1 MGLVSICLLPVKPIL
16 PINPE
21 VIMKKIAV
29 ILSGCGN
36 RDGSELPESL
46 GLLLAIDRQGWQ
58 YQCFAPEGFFEV
70 VPHID
75 VEDTEEEGTVLDMEQ
90 RDIFVES
97 ARIARGNLLP
107 IEEYKPAD
115 YDALALPGGMG
126 AARNLSTFA
135 FDGPRM
141 EVVDSVADAI
151 LETYRIGKPVV
162 AMCIA
167 PMVVA
172 KVLGR
177 YEVELTLGPGDGSA
191 PNTPAGVAKGF
202 GCKVAVCGPTDVCV
216 DTEHK
221 VLTTPAYM
229 AATHISEIF
238 DGAANL
244 VAELAKM
251 I

>member
-1 MGLVSICLLPVKPIL
+1 MV
-16 PINPE
+16 
-21 VIMKKIAV
+21 MKKIAI

-36 RDGSELPESL
+36 RDGSELQESL
-46 GLLLAIDRQGWQ
+46 SLMLAIDRQGWQ

-70 VPHID
+70 VPHVD
-75 VEDTEEEGTVLDMEQ
+75 VEETEEEGTVLDIEQ

-97 ARIARGNLLP
+97 ARIARGNLRAL
-107 IEEYKPAD
+107 EEYKPAD

-141 EVVDSVADAI
+141 EVMDSVQDAI
-151 LETYRIGKPVV
+151 LETYRAHKPVV

-167 PMVVA
+167 PMVLA

-177 YEVELTLGPGDGSA
+177 YEVELTLGPDDNQASQ
-191 PNTPAGVAKGF
+191 VAKGF
-202 GCKVAVCGPTDVCV
+202 GCRVQACGPTDVCV
-216 DTEHK
+216 DSVHR

-229 AATHISEIF
+229 AASRISEIF
-238 DGAANL
+238 AGAENM
-244 VAELAKM
+244 VAELEQM
-251 I
+251 LNNPENHSL

>member
-1 MGLVSICLLPVKPIL
+1 
-16 PINPE
+16 
-21 VIMKKIAV
+21 MKKIAV

-36 RDGSELPESL
+36 RDGSELQESL
-46 GLLLAIDRQGWQ
+46 SLLLAIDRRGWQ
-58 YQCFAPEGFFEV
+58 YQCFAPEGMFEV

-75 VEDTEEEGTVLDMEQ
+75 VVDDEEDEGKLVDIEQ

-107 IEEYKPAD
+107 LEEYRPAD

-135 FDGPRM
+135 FDGPKM
-141 EVVDSVADAI
+141 EVVDLVTDAI
-151 LETYRIGKPVV
+151 LETYRAKKPVV

-167 PMVVA
+167 PMVLA

-177 YEVELTLGPGDGSA
+177 YEVRLTLGPDDNQASE
-191 PNTPAGVAKGF
+191 VARGF
-202 GCKVAVCGPTDVCV
+202 GAQVQACGPTDVCV

-229 AATHISEIF
+229 AASRISEIF
-238 DGAANL
+238 AGAENM
-244 VAELAKM
+244 VAELEGM
-251 I
+251 LG

>member
-1 MGLVSICLLPVKPIL
+1 
-16 PINPE
+16 
-21 VIMKKIAV
+21 MKKIAV

-36 RDGSELPESL
+36 RDGSELQESL
-46 GLLLAIDRQGWQ
+46 SLLLAIDKRGWQ
-58 YQCFAPEGFFEV
+58 YQCFAPEGLFEV
-70 VPHID
+70 VPHVD
-75 VEDTEEEGTVLDMEQ
+75 VQDDEEEGPVLDMEQ

-107 IEEYKPAD
+107 IEEYRPAD

-141 EVVDSVADAI
+141 EVIDSVADAI
-151 LETYRIGKPVV
+151 LETYRAEKPVL

-167 PMVVA
+167 PMVLA

-177 YEVELTLGPGDGSA
+177 YEVELTLGPDDNQASQV
-191 PNTPAGVAKGF
+191 TKGF
-202 GCKVAVCGPTDVCV
+202 GCKVKACGPTDVCV
-216 DTEHK
+216 DDEHK
-221 VLTTPAYM
+221 VFTTPAYM
-229 AATHISEIF
+229 AATRISEIF
-238 DGAANL
+238 AGAENM
-244 VAELAKM
+244 VGELEKV

>member
-1 MGLVSICLLPVKPIL
+1 
-16 PINPE
+16 
-21 VIMKKIAV
+21 MKKIAV

-36 RDGSELPESL
+36 RDGSELQESL
-46 GLLLAIDRQGWQ
+46 SLLLAIDRRGWQ
-58 YQCFAPEGFFEV
+58 YQCFAPEGMFEV

-75 VEDTEEEGTVLDMEQ
+75 VVDDEEDEGTLVDIEQ

-107 IEEYKPAD
+107 LEQYRPED

-141 EVVDSVADAI
+141 EVVDLVTDAI
-151 LETYRIGKPVV
+151 LETYRAKKPVV

-167 PMVVA
+167 PMVLA

-177 YEVELTLGPGDGSA
+177 YEVRLTLGPDDNQASE
-191 PNTPAGVAKGF
+191 VARGF
-202 GCKVAVCGPTDVCV
+202 GAQVQACGPTDVCV

-229 AATHISEIF
+229 AASRISEIF
-238 DGAANL
+238 AGAENM
-244 VAELAKM
+244 VAELEGM
-251 I
+251 LG

>member
-1 MGLVSICLLPVKPIL
+1 
-16 PINPE
+16 
-21 VIMKKIAV
+21 MKKIAI

-36 RDGSELPESL
+36 RDGSELQESL
-46 GLLLAIDRQGWQ
+46 SLMLAIDRRGWQ
-58 YQCFAPEGFFEV
+58 YQCFAPEGYFEV
-70 VPHID
+70 VPH
-75 VEDTEEEGTVLDMEQ
+75 VEIVDDEEEGTILDIEH

-107 IEEYKPAD
+107 LEQYSPED

-141 EVVDSVADAI
+141 EVVDGVADAI
-151 LETYRIGKPVV
+151 LETYRAHKPVL

-177 YEVELTLGPGDGSA
+177 YEVELTLGPDDNQAS
-191 PNTPAGVAKGF
+191 GVAKGF
-202 GCKVAVCGPTDVCV
+202 GCKVRACGPTEVCV
-216 DTEHK
+216 DSEHK

-229 AATHISEIF
+229 AASRISEIF
-238 DGAANL
+238 AGAENM
-244 VAELAKM
+244 VAELETM
-251 I
+251 LG

>member
-1 MGLVSICLLPVKPIL
+1 
-16 PINPE
+16 
-21 VIMKKIAV
+21 MKKIAV

-36 RDGSELPESL
+36 RDGSELQESL
-46 GLLLAIDRQGWQ
+46 SLLLAIDRRGWQ

-75 VEDTEEEGTVLDMEQ
+75 VEETEEEGTLLDMEQ

-97 ARIARGNLLP
+97 ARIARGDLLP
-107 IEEYKPAD
+107 LEGYKPVD

-141 EVVDSVADAI
+141 EVVDTVQDAI
-151 LETYRIGKPVV
+151 LETYRAGKPIV

-167 PMVVA
+167 PMVLA

-177 YEVELTLGPGDGSA
+177 YEVELTLGPDNNQAS
-191 PNTPAGVAKGF
+191 GVAKGF
-202 GCKVAVCGPTDVCV
+202 GCKVRACGPTDVCV
-216 DTEHK
+216 DTAHK

-238 DGAANL
+238 DGAENT
-244 VAELAKM
+244 VAALQQM
-251 I
+251 LG

>member
-1 MGLVSICLLPVKPIL
+1 
-16 PINPE
+16 
-21 VIMKKIAV
+21 MKKIAV

-36 RDGSELPESL
+36 RDGSELQESL
-46 GLLLAIDRQGWQ
+46 SLLLAVDRRGWQ

-70 VPHID
+70 VPHVD
-75 VEDTEEEGTVLDMEQ
+75 MEETEEDGTLLDMEQ

-107 IEEYKPAD
+107 LEAYKPAD

-151 LETYRIGKPVV
+151 LETYRAKKPVV

-167 PMVVA
+167 PMVLA

-177 YEVELTLGPGDGSA
+177 YGVHLTLGATD
-191 PNTPAGVAKGF
+191 NQPAQVAAGF
-202 GCKVAVCGPTDVCV
+202 GCVPEACGPTDVCV
-216 DTEHK
+216 DSEHK
-221 VLTTPAYM
+221 VVTTPAYM
-229 AATHISEIF
+229 AATRISEIF
-238 DGAANL
+238 DGAENMVSML
-244 VAELAKM
+244 AEM

>member
-1 MGLVSICLLPVKPIL
+1 
-16 PINPE
+16 
-21 VIMKKIAV
+21 MKKIAV

-36 RDGSELPESL
+36 RDGSELQESL
-46 GLLLAIDRQGWQ
+46 SLMLAIDRQGWQ

-75 VEDTEEEGTVLDMEQ
+75 VEDDEEEGTMVDMEQ

-107 IEEYKPAD
+107 IEDYKPAD

-151 LETYRIGKPVV
+151 LETYRVGKPVV

-177 YEVELTLGPGDGSA
+177 YEVELTLGPDNNQAS
-191 PNTPAGVAKGF
+191 GVAKGF
-202 GCKVAVCGPTDVCV
+202 GCKVRSCGPTDVCV
-216 DTEHK
+216 DSDHK

-229 AATHISEIF
+229 AASHISEIF
-238 DGAANL
+238 DGAANMIG
-244 VAELAKM
+244 ELAKM

>member
-1 MGLVSICLLPVKPIL
+1 
-16 PINPE
+16 
-21 VIMKKIAV
+21 MKKIAI

-36 RDGSELPESL
+36 RDGSELQESL
-46 GLLLAIDRQGWQ
+46 SLMLAVDRRGWQ
-58 YQCFAPEGFFEV
+58 YQCFAPEGLFEV

-107 IEEYKPAD
+107 LEQYRPED

-141 EVVDSVADAI
+141 EVVDTVADAI
-151 LETYRIGKPVV
+151 LETYRAKKPVV

-167 PMVVA
+167 PMVLA

-177 YEVELTLGPGDGSA
+177 YEVQLTLGVSDNQA
-191 PNTPAGVAKGF
+191 AQVAAGF
-202 GCKVAVCGPTDVCV
+202 GCKVQACGPTDVCV
-216 DTEHK
+216 DSEHK
-221 VLTTPAYM
+221 IATTPAYM
-229 AATHISEIF
+229 VGTRISEIF
-238 DGAANL
+238 AGGENL
-244 VAELAKM
+244 VAALAEM
-251 I
+251 LG

>member
-1 MGLVSICLLPVKPIL
+1 
-16 PINPE
+16 
-21 VIMKKIAV
+21 MKKIAV

-36 RDGSELPESL
+36 RDGSELQESL
-46 GLLLAIDRQGWQ
+46 SLLLAIDRRGWQ

-75 VEDTEEEGTVLDMEQ
+75 VEDDEEEGTMLDMEQ

-107 IEEYKPAD
+107 LEQYRPAD

-141 EVVDSVADAI
+141 EVVDTVQDAI
-151 LETYRIGKPVV
+151 LETYRAEKPVL

-177 YEVELTLGPGDGSA
+177 YEVELTLGPDNNQAS
-191 PNTPAGVAKGF
+191 GVAKGF
-202 GCKVAVCGPTDVCV
+202 GCKVCACGPSDVCV

-229 AATHISEIF
+229 AATRISEIF
-238 DGAANL
+238 DGAENL
-244 VAELAKM
+244 VAALERMLG
-251 I
+251 

>member
-1 MGLVSICLLPVKPIL
+1 
-16 PINPE
+16 
-21 VIMKKIAV
+21 MKKIAI

-36 RDGSELPESL
+36 RDGSELQESL
-46 GLLLAIDRQGWQ
+46 SLMLAVDRRGWQ

-75 VEDTEEEGTVLDMEQ
+75 VEETEEEGTLLDMEQ

-107 IEEYKPAD
+107 LEQYRPAD

-151 LETYRIGKPVV
+151 LETYRAGKPVA

-177 YEVELTLGPGDGSA
+177 YEVELTLGPDDNQASQ
-191 PNTPAGVAKGF
+191 VAKDF
-202 GCKVAVCGPTDVCV
+202 GCRVQTCKPTEVCV
-216 DTEHK
+216 DSEHK

-229 AATHISEIF
+229 AASHISEIF
-238 DGAANL
+238 DGAEHM
-244 VAELAKM
+244 VAELEKM
-251 I
+251 LG

>member
-1 MGLVSICLLPVKPIL
+1 M
-16 PINPE
+16 
-21 VIMKKIAV
+21 KIAI

-36 RDGSELPESL
+36 RDGSELQESL
-46 GLLLAIDRQGWQ
+46 SLLLAIDRRGWE
-58 YQCFAPEGFFEV
+58 YQCFAPEGLFEV
-70 VPHID
+70 VPHI
-75 VEDTEEEGTVLDMEQ
+75 ELPEEEEEGTVVDMEQ

-107 IEEYKPAD
+107 LEQYRPAD

-126 AARNLSTFA
+126 AARNLSTYA

-151 LETYRIGKPVV
+151 LETYRAHKPVV

-177 YEVELTLGPGDGSA
+177 YEVDLTLGPDDNIPSK
-191 PNTPAGVAKGF
+191 VATGF
-202 GCKVAVCGPTDVCV
+202 GCRVKACGPTDVCV
-216 DTEHK
+216 DTERK

-229 AATHISEIF
+229 AATRISEIF
-238 DGAANL
+238 DGAENM

-251 I
+251 L